1 MMICMLTTHIERAD
15 LNLLAPLVALLEERQ
30 VSRAASRVG
39 LSQPAM
45 SRALQRLRRLL
56 DDPLLVRDPDGF
68 RLSARAEDIH
78 RQLTTLIP
86 LLETLLSPAEFDPR
100 AATQPVNIAGSD
112 YAVHTYG
119 PAIARLIG
127 SQSPDTAVRFHSWR
141 PDGIADQIRRG
152 AVDLGLFGGHAPDDL
167 NVTRLVTEHFKCVVA
182 EGHPLATRSALTLT
196 DYLGFGH
203 VVVDVADGKQPD
215 IDYRLAELGRPRRAV
230 VTVPYHTAA
239 LPMLHGTDLV
249 ATLPGR
255 FVEAW
260 VTDSEL
266 RLLPAPAE
274 IATMPY
280 RMIWHPAFELDR
292 RQQWLRECVRTAVV
306 DHE

>member
-1 MMICMLTTHIERAD
+1 MLTTHIERAD
-15 LNLLAPLVALLEERQ
+15 LNLLTPLVALLEERQ

-68 RLSARAEDIH
+68 RLSVRAEDIH
-78 RQLTTLIP
+78 RQLTALIP
-86 LLETLLSPAEFDPR
+86 LLETLLSPAEFDPS

-119 PAIARLIG
+119 PAIAGLIR
-127 SQSPDTAVRFHSWR
+127 SQSPDAAVRFHGWR
-141 PDGIADQIRRG
+141 PDGIDEQIRRG
-152 AVDLGLFGGHAPDDL
+152 AVDLGLYGGHTADGL
-167 NVTRLVTEHFKCVVA
+167 KVTRLVTEHFKCVVF
-182 EGHPLATRSALTLT
+182 EGHALATRDAITLD
-196 DYLGFGH
+196 DYLEFGH

-230 VTVPYHTAA
+230 ITVPYHTAA
-239 LPMLHGTDLV
+239 LPMLRGTDLV

-255 FVEAW
+255 FVETW
-260 VTDSEL
+260 VAGSEL
-266 RLLPAPAE
+266 RLLRAPAE

-292 RQQWLRECVRTAVV
+292 RHQWLRECVRRAVA
-306 DHE
+306 DRE

>member
-1 MMICMLTTHIERAD
+1 MLTTHIERAD
-15 LNLLAPLVALLEERQ
+15 LNLLPPLVALLEERQ

-68 RLSARAEDIH
+68 RLSARAEDVH

-100 AATQPVNIAGSD
+100 GSTQPVNVAGTD

-119 PAIARLIG
+119 PAIARLIRA
-127 SQSPDTAVRFHSWR
+127 QSPDTAIRFHSWR
-141 PDGIADQIRRG
+141 PEGIEDQIRRG
-152 AVDLGLFGGHAPDDL
+152 AVELGLYGGHTPDDL
-167 NVTRLVTEHFKCVVA
+167 NVTQLVTEHFKCVVS
-182 EGHPLATRSALTLT
+182 EGHPLVARAAPTLA
-196 DYLGFGH
+196 DYLEFGH

-215 IDYRLAELGRPRRAV
+215 VDYRLAELGKPRRAV

-239 LPMLHGTDLV
+239 LPMLRGTELV

-255 FVEAW
+255 FVDAW
-260 VTDSEL
+260 VAGSDL
-266 RLLPAPAE
+266 HLLPAPAE

-292 RQQWLRECVRTAVV
+292 RHQWLRACVRSAVLN
-306 DHE
+306 E

>member
-1 MMICMLTTHIERAD
+1 MMNCMLTTHIDRAD
-15 LNLLAPLVALLEERQ
+15 LNLLSPLVALLEEQQ
-30 VSRAASRVG
+30 VSRAASRIG

-56 DDPLLVRDPDGF
+56 DDPLLVRGPDGF
-68 RLSARAEDIH
+68 RLSARAEEIH
-78 RQLTTLIP
+78 HQLATLIP

-100 AATQPVNIAGSD
+100 ASMQPVNVAGSD

-119 PAIARLIG
+119 PAIARLIR
-127 SQSPDTAVRFHSWR
+127 SQSPETAVRFHGLR
-141 PDGIADQIRRG
+141 PDGIEDQIRRG
-152 AVDLGLFGGHAPDDL
+152 TADLGLYGGHAPDDL
-167 NVTRLVTEHFKCVVA
+167 NVTRLVTEHFKCLVPQ
-182 EGHPLATRSALTLT
+182 GHPLIDRASMTLE
-196 DYLGFGH
+196 DYLEFGH

-239 LPMLHGTDLV
+239 PPMLRGTDLV

-255 FVEAW
+255 FVDSW
-260 VTDSEL
+260 MTGSEL
-266 RLLPAPAE
+266 CLLPAPAE

-292 RQQWLRECVRTAVV
+292 RHQWLRECVRRAVI
-306 DHE
+306 DYE

>member
-1 MMICMLTTHIERAD
+1 MLTTHIERAD

-45 SRALQRLRRLL
+45 SRALQRLRRPL

-167 NVTRLVTEHFKCVVA
+167 NVTRLVTEHFKCVVS
-182 EGHPLATRSALTLT
+182 EGHPLATRSALTLA

-215 IDYRLAELGRPRRAV
+215 IDYRLAELGRPRRA
-230 VTVPYHTAA
+230 
-239 LPMLHGTDLV
+239 
-249 ATLPGR
+249 ATRCRSPPNKKPPRTEVRGGQGPGR
-255 FVEAW
+255 
-260 VTDSEL
+260 T
-266 RLLPAPAE
+266 RP
-274 IATMPY
+274 
-280 RMIWHPAFELDR
+280 R
-292 RQQWLRECVRTAVV
+292 RTTGHSPKWKGGKPRRRGDNLGIVAARYKVC
-306 DHE
+306 

>member
-1 MMICMLTTHIERAD
+1 MA
-15 LNLLAPLVALLEERQ
+15 
-30 VSRAASRVG
+30 
-39 LSQPAM
+39 
-45 SRALQRLRRLL
+45 
-56 DDPLLVRDPDGF
+56 
-68 RLSARAEDIH
+68 
-78 RQLTTLIP
+78 
-86 LLETLLSPAEFDPR
+86 
-100 AATQPVNIAGSD
+100 
-112 YAVHTYG
+112 
-119 PAIARLIG
+119 
-127 SQSPDTAVRFHSWR
+127 
-141 PDGIADQIRRG
+141 
-152 AVDLGLFGGHAPDDL
+152 
-167 NVTRLVTEHFKCVVA
+167 
-182 EGHPLATRSALTLT
+182 